1 MSATKTRSPLAE
13 RLKQIEGELAEA
25 RSARRALADER
36 TEAKRAFAALPSPDP
51 NSPEYDRAERAIE
64 AVRLKDAEIAR
75 LQAAQVE
82 TLSVIAG
89 QPGAVGGHPGSWA
102 DLAREID
109 LGAGQTKAT
118 VGAGAMLR
126 EAYASLSTTPSGGFE
141 GPALRAAM
149 APKGQDRRFLYP
161 ALPMVKLDVLD
172 GRSRELAVTEFRQ
185 TGSRTVTGSVERD
198 PVATTAKAELD
209 LSIELATESLRQ
221 VAAVVSDVPNALFS
235 AEPALG
241 GFMSN
246 ELAYQ
251 LDQAVDAHVLAQID
265 AADVPE
271 GLVGTTLIEQ
281 VRAGV
286 SAARANGANPSLLVV
301 DADTAVALD
310 TFTTGADDAYAF
322 LTSATGSASPL
333 WGLQVVELPVATD
346 PLLIDPQL
354 LGVFYAATGRLDV
367 DPYSGFDT
375 NVSRVRAEVEV
386 LFHVRDAS
394 GAYRIATTP

>member
-1 MSATKTRSPLAE
+1 MSATKTHSPLAE
-13 RLKQIEGELAEA
+13 RLKQIEGELREA
-25 RSARRALADER
+25 RAARRELADER
-36 TEAKRAFAALPSPDP
+36 TEAKRAFAALKTPDP

-109 LGAGQTKAT
+109 PLGGQTKVE

-126 EAYASLSTTPSGGFE
+126 EAYASLTTTPSTGFE
-141 GPALRAAM
+141 APALRAAFM
-149 APKGQDRRFLYP
+149 PKGQDRRFLYP

-185 TGSRTVTGSVERD
+185 TGSRTVTGDVERD
-198 PVATTAKAELD
+198 PVATTTKAELD
-209 LSIELATESLRQ
+209 VSIELATESLRQ

-235 AEPALG
+235 AEPALR
-241 GFMSN
+241 GFLAN
-246 ELAYQ
+246 ELGYQ

-271 GLVGTTLIEQ
+271 GLVGATLIEQ

-286 SAARANGANPSLLVV
+286 SEARANGANPTLLVV
-301 DADTAVALD
+301 DAEMAVALD

-367 DPYSGFDT
+367 DPYSGFET
-375 NVSRVRAEVEV
+375 NVCRVRAEVEV